1 MNSKYFSD
9 DNESSDTNSEI
20 SDTASN
26 KSTAGN
32 ATEAEQTLTGSEL
45 NKPET
50 VENSMNLN
58 TGDTIVIVINEQ
70 NSNNKETNNKIVPSD
85 I

>member
-45 NKPET
+45 NKPE
-50 VENSMNLN
+50 L
-58 TGDTIVIVINEQ
+58 
-70 NSNNKETNNKIVPSD
+70 KKIQ
-85 I
+85 